1 MSRKRPR
8 IDGFILLLAGGRSSA
23 QEAVICG
30 DCGIDLVAS
39 EYATLNEVDIAI
51 GVSLSERARQCQ
63 HHLCM
68 RCLAMAHANRGA
80 ELTVRCGCGCKSP
93 SWIIHARWQRG
104 QIRDEVQRIVAP
116 TEYHERCRHPHLF
129 FQNTS
134 AVYRQDYSILSLTT
148 RSDSDATETLTFTAE
163 LRNDGNHGEIDVP
176 SRKAWYVLVL
186 FCTSVLCRMVT
197 NMQQLNRPTQ
207 APELLQK
214 LKLMIHQYYVRLSIA
229 WLLVDR
235 L

>member
-1 MSRKRPR
+1 MPSARLYPVRPATPPPWGRWRCPR
-8 IDGFILLLAGGRSSA
+8 IDGFIHLLAGGRSSA
-23 QEAVICG
+23 HEAVICG

-39 EYATLNEVDIAI
+39 EYATLNEVKIAI

-80 ELTVRCGCGCKSP
+80 ELTIHCGCGCKSP

-134 AVYRQDYSILSLTT
+134 CTLAPI
-148 RSDSDATETLTFTAE
+148 SDTKHCQLP
-163 LRNDGNHGEIDVP
+163 IDLYIIIV
-176 SRKAWYVLVL
+176 
-186 FCTSVLCRMVT
+186 F
-197 NMQQLNRPTQ
+197 
-207 APELLQK
+207 
-214 LKLMIHQYYVRLSIA
+214 
-229 WLLVDR
+229 
-235 L
+235 

>member
-80 ELTVRCGCGCKSP
+80 ELTDVAGAGANR
-93 SWIIHARWQRG
+93 HRG
-104 QIRDEVQRIVAP
+104 
-116 TEYHERCRHPHLF
+116 
-129 FQNTS
+129 
-134 AVYRQDYSILSLTT
+134 
-148 RSDSDATETLTFTAE
+148 
-163 LRNDGNHGEIDVP
+163 
-176 SRKAWYVLVL
+176 
-186 FCTSVLCRMVT
+186 
-197 NMQQLNRPTQ
+197 
-207 APELLQK
+207 
-214 LKLMIHQYYVRLSIA
+214 
-229 WLLVDR
+229 
-235 L
+235 